1 LLAYLFYL
9 LLENRIPNGFS
20 ELTLDND
27 LLFGMCC
34 YLRVRTDVI
43 SEEAVLQWAALR
55 ESLEEDEAEEAAEGN
70 PGSVLKVIVGGETVS
85 IRGADRVKL
94 FREPTVQALVAWVQ
108 EDEES
113 SDEDGEEEGSSEEG
127 SDEEED

>member
-1 LLAYLFYL
+1 
-9 LLENRIPNGFS
+9 
-20 ELTLDND
+20 
-27 LLFGMCC
+27 M
-34 YLRVRTDVI
+34 I

-108 EDEES
+108 EEEES
-113 SDEDGEEEGSSEEG
+113 SDEEGEEESSEEG
-127 SDEEED
+127 SDEDEED